1 MNARRALIALC
12 CAAAALPALP
22 LRVHADSS
30 QGGAFLL
37 PRYGARAWGMAG
49 AVIARVDDESAVDW
63 NPAGIARASRSAGVS
78 YVELVPGAFLT
89 QSQAAVVMPL
99 GHTRN
104 AETGVARHSAGATYT
119 NLSADVGAGETYSEN
134 HLRLA
139 YAYSPQPVVTF
150 AIAGQVFLARSG
162 VDHFDAW
169 GTSVDMAVTLLVSP
183 SWSVALVGRDA
194 FSRYTF
200 EDGLDD
206 NKERQYVAG
215 IAHKVPGAIDLEA
228 DFVYV
233 HDGWLHT
240 LVGAETPF
248 IYNRVALRSGIAILS
263 SGEGRASYSF
273 GASVRAT
280 GNLVLHYAATLDDE
294 NAFGTTQRFSLG
306 VRW

>member
-1 MNARRALIALC
+1 VKARRVLMALC
-12 CAAAALPALP
+12 CAATALSAFP

-63 NPAGIARASRSAGVS
+63 NPAGISRASRSAGVA
-78 YVELVPGAFLT
+78 YVELVPGAFLS
-89 QSQAAVVMPL
+89 QSQAVFVMPL
-99 GHTRN
+99 SHSRN
-104 AETGVARHSAGATYT
+104 AETGVMRHSAGAMYT

-139 YAYSPQPVVTF
+139 YAYSPQPVITF
-150 AIAGQVFLARSG
+150 AFAGQAFLARSG

-169 GTSVDMAVTLLVSP
+169 GTGVDMAVTVLVSP
-183 SWSVALVGRDA
+183 SWSVAMVGRNA

-200 EDGLDD
+200 EDGRDD
-206 NKERQYVAG
+206 TRDRQYVAG
-215 IAHKVPGAIDLEA
+215 IAHRVPGGVDLEA

-233 HDGWLHT
+233 HGGWLHT

-248 IYNRVALRSGIAILS
+248 IYNRVALRGGIAILN

-280 GNLVLHYAATLDDE
+280 GNLVLHYAANLDDE